1 MKPEDLKKELEEA
14 YKSLDKADRQIKS
27 LLIERKQT
35 QMIFELLETA
45 GFITEGKLQEARE
58 FVQTFCY
65 DKLAG
70 VKYES

>member
-1 MKPEDLKKELEEA
+1 MFLGFIMDIKALKRELEEA
-14 YKSLDKADRQIKS
+14 YKSLDKADRQIKN

-58 FVQTFCY
+58 FVQTF
-65 DKLAG
+65 KT
-70 VKYES
+70 